1 MRERKRESG
10 SDRIQPGRRNGRPAA
25 AARRAGRPRR
35 AAAAARKSGCC
46 SRRSRFADDEG
57 EGGGGGSAGGDPIEC
72 SGERCRSCTA
82 GVVADCVAVCC
93 CCPCAVVNLLALA
106 LVRVPYMVGRRCLA
120 RRKGAAAKAK
130 KKKRKCGR
138 AAGGGGGSSERERIA
153 EEGMRESVYG
163 FGFEEGFGDEVEAGR
178 SAWLDLDL
186 YEVGHLSFGRV
197 SFTGDQ
203 FQSKGSCS

>member
-1 MRERKRESG
+1 ME
-10 SDRIQPGRRNGRPAA
+10 DRRRQRDAPGD
-25 AARRAGRPRR
+25 RAG

-130 KKKRKCGR
+130 KKRKCGR

>member
-1 MRERKRESG
+1 ME
-10 SDRIQPGRRNGRPAA
+10 DRRRRSTPGNHVGAAA
-25 AARRAGRPRR
+25 AARRRR
-35 AAAAARKSGCC
+35 GGCSGC
-46 SRRSRFADDEG
+46 SGRRSRFADD
-57 EGGGGGSAGGDPIEC
+57 GGGGGEGSVGGDGIEC

-82 GVVADCVAVCC
+82 GVVADCAAVCC

-106 LVRVPYMVGRRCLA
+106 LVRVPYMVWRRCLA
-120 RRKGAAAKAK
+120 RRKKSAAAAAA

-138 AAGGGGGSSERERIA
+138 AGGGSSERERIV

-163 FGFEEGFGDEVEAGR
+163 FGFEEGLGGGVPEEAEER

-197 SFTGDQ
+197 SFTGVQ
-203 FQSKGSCS
+203 FQRKGGCS

>member
-1 MRERKRESG
+1 ME
-10 SDRIQPGRRNGRPAA
+10 DRRRRSTPGNHVGAAA
-25 AARRAGRPRR
+25 AARR
-35 AAAAARKSGCC
+35 
-46 SRRSRFADDEG
+46 RRSRFADD
-57 EGGGGGSAGGDPIEC
+57 GGGGGGGGGEGSVGGDGIEC

-82 GVVADCVAVCC
+82 GVVADCAAVCC

-106 LVRVPYMVGRRCLA
+106 LVRVPYMVWRRCLA
-120 RRKGAAAKAK
+120 RRKKSAATAAAA

-138 AAGGGGGSSERERIA
+138 AGGGSSERERIV

-163 FGFEEGFGDEVEAGR
+163 FGFEEGLGGGGGGGGGGVPEEAEER

-197 SFTGDQ
+197 SFTGVQ
-203 FQSKGSCS
+203 FQGKGGCS

>member
-1 MRERKRESG
+1 MG
-10 SDRIQPGRRNGRPAA
+10 
-25 AARRAGRPRR
+25 RAGRKDR
-35 AAAAARKSGCC
+35 AGEAAAARKSGC
-46 SRRSRFADDEG
+46 SRRSRFADADDD
-57 EGGGGGSAGGDPIEC
+57 GGGGGVGGGGSEGGDPIEC

-120 RRKGAAAKAK
+120 RRKGEAKAK
-130 KKKRKCGR
+130 KKRKCER
-138 AAGGGGGSSERERIA
+138 AGGGGEGGGGGGGSSERERIV

-163 FGFEEGFGDEVEAGR
+163 FGFEEGFGDGLEAER

-203 FQSKGSCS
+203 FQSKGSSCS